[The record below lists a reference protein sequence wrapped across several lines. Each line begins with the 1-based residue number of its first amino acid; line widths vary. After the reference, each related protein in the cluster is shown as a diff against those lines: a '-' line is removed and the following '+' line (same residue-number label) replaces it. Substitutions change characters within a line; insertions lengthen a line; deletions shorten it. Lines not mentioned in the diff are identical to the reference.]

1 LKTQGGVIEAK
12 ILPTDLRDVEVL
24 RDLTELSDTLR
35 SADLSVETT
44 VATIR
49 GVKDLG
55 LTTAISLA
63 GLSLSAIS
71 TFISVLSYWSARK
84 PQYSV
89 TLEADGVTLQVS
101 KADAKAL
108 RSIAGS
114 IRESD
119 LRDLLVEIAKE

>member
-1 LKTQGGVIEAK
+1 MKTQGGVIEAK